1 MECIETT
8 LNRIFKYNNLLE
20 DSVKKLLP
28 DNIETEELLK
38 TFGRYRKL
46 YEIIGKLFFPKTPK
60 KKYFEAYLNETYT
73 SLRKL
78 HMMISGHDKSTVF
91 SRDKC
96 IKDVKQCI
104 QRNDFLIDDY
114 LSTLRKFEEKYKKK
128 VPKKFSPGPIIDND
142 TKFLLTIKYQIYL
155 PMSCENIFVNM
166 VQYKDQVYYVET
178 NDLISFFYFYR
189 TDDGWYWSPPKKT
202 DPEDIWIECPQT
214 TINEGYWTGKII
226 PTYIAE
232 FIIWLHLFFP
242 NIPEFYLKFGT
253 DSKDESKKS
262 ENKKDKKDKKNKEK
276 NNNDSDSDER
286 SDSKT
291 NKNKKEK
298 IDKEKSSKN
307 DKESSSKKNN
317 EKSSGSD
324 KEKTNKEQSSKSGKE
339 KSSKSKSAKESEPS
353 KTKTSGGDEEEEE
366 EEDGD

>member
-8 LNRIFKYNNLLE
+8 INRIYKYNDLLE
-20 DSVKKLLP
+20 DSIKKLLP
-28 DNIETEELLK
+28 DSMETEELIK

-78 HMMISGHDKSTVF
+78 HMMISGVDKSTVF
-91 SRDKC
+91 SKDKC

-104 QRNDFLIDDY
+104 ARNDFLIDDY
-114 LSTLRKFEEKYKKK
+114 LKTLRKFEEKYKKK
-128 VPKKFSPGPIIDND
+128 VPKKFSPGPIIDNE

-189 TDDGWYWSPPKKT
+189 TEDGWYWSPPKKT

-242 NIPEFYLKFGT
+242 NIPEFYLKQYG
-253 DSKDESKKS
+253 DNKEDSKKS
-262 ENKKDKKDKKNKEK
+262 EHKKDKKSKKNKEK
-276 NNNDSDSDER
+276 SDDDSESDDDK
-286 SDSKT
+286 SDNKT
-291 NKNKKEK
+291 HKSKKEK
-298 IDKEKSSKN
+298 SDKEKSKKN
-307 DKESSSKKNN
+307 DKENSDK
-317 EKSSGSD
+317 SD
-324 KEKTNKEQSSKSGKE
+324 KEKSEKNHSSKSGKE
-339 KSSKSKSAKESEPS
+339 KSSKSK
-353 KTKTSGGDEEEEE
+353 TKNSGEDEDEEEEE
-366 EEDGD
+366 D